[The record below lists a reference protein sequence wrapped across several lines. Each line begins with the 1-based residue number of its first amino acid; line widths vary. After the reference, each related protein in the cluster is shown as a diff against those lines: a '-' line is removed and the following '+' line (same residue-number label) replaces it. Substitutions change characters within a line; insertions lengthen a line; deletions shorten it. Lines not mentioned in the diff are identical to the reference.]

1 MRSLSY
7 EEIENFASNH
17 GVNKGDV
24 EVFLSTVGQAGTEE
38 NALLDLYYDAR
49 LYNWNILTVK
59 AIEAGIRYFYA
70 EVLAGEEVAANGLG
84 SPLHLDHFSSNQETC
99 VACGQPASSGSFC
112 SYCQEMREELRCW
125 PK

>member
-7 EEIENFASNH
+7 EEIENFASH
-17 GVNKGDV
+17 RGVKKREV
-24 EVFLSTVGQAGTEE
+24 EDFLSTVGQAGTEE
-38 NALLDLYYDAR
+38 NALLNLYYDAR

-59 AIEAGIRYFYA
+59 AIEAGIKYFYA
-70 EVLAGEEVAANGLG
+70 EVEGEEVAANGLE
-84 SPLHLDHFSSNQETC
+84 SPLHLDHFSSRHETC

-112 SYCQEMREELRCW
+112 SYCQEMHEELRCW

>member
-1 MRSLSY
+1 VHSLSY
-7 EEIENFASNH
+7 EEIEKFASH
-17 GVNKGDV
+17 RGVDKRDV
-24 EVFLSTVGQAGTEE
+24 ELFLSTVGQAGTKE
-38 NALLDLYYDAR
+38 NALLNLYYDAR
-49 LYNWNILTVK
+49 LYDWNISTVK

-70 EVLAGEEVAANGLG
+70 EALAGEEVAANGLE
-84 SPLHLDHFSSNQETC
+84 SPLPLDHFSSNSETC